1 METILHLLPQAPD
14 ETVERLIETMAGD
27 RWATVITLYDD
38 GVSHRPVDWEKVV
51 EAIFKHEKIF
61 CWW

>member
-1 METILHLLPQAPD
+1 METTLHLLPHPPD
-14 ETVERLIETMAGD
+14 NTVERLIETMAGD

-38 GVSHRPVDWEKVV
+38 GVSQTPVDWPRVV
-51 EAIFKHEKIF
+51 DAIFNHEKIV